1 MKRCALVRGLAAQQN
16 DETLDGAV
24 YKEAER
30 AMSAPSRTEE
40 RLKVCV
46 RGIVLLATAI
56 ALPGHVAAQLAEGS
70 TRLVDVF
77 GTPTRILTLG
87 LEHRSPGEPVI
98 LLQSGA
104 GTALEGWGDWPLA
117 LSELA
122 PVVGYDRPGLG
133 ESPFDGVDP
142 IPQRVATHAREL
154 LRVLQIP
161 PPYLLVG
168 HSWGGPLILY
178 FAAQYPDEVV
188 GMVYLDPADPRIS
201 RSELFLT
208 DDEAEMERRGA
219 AYREAV
225 AAQQSSSPPPGRAAE
240 SRVRSE
246 FNAKEPEDRGVP
258 NDPSVPTA
266 IVLATRIPSLSRA
279 PYYMDEGWYREYNRV
294 RIGRFVEWS
303 LGRPNTTLM
312 LATDAGHFVHLDART
327 LATEAVK
334 RVLAAIE
341 ASR

>member
-1 MKRCALVRGLAAQQN
+1 MLLGTAVALCG
-16 DETLDGAV
+16 
-24 YKEAER
+24 
-30 AMSAPSRTEE
+30 P
-40 RLKVCV
+40 
-46 RGIVLLATAI
+46 
-56 ALPGHVAAQLAEGS
+56 VAAQLPDGA

-77 GTPTRILTLG
+77 GTPTRVLTLG
-87 LEHRSPGEPVI
+87 LENRNSGDPVI
-98 LLQSGA
+98 FLQSGA
-104 GTALEGWGDWPLA
+104 GTALEGWGDWPVA

-133 ESPFDGVDP
+133 ESPFDGFDP
-142 IPQRVATHAREL
+142 SPQRVATHAREL
-154 LRVLQIP
+154 LDVLQIP

-201 RSELFLT
+201 RSELLLT

-225 AAQQSSSPPPGRAAE
+225 AALQSSSSPPGRAAE

-246 FNAKEPEDRGVP
+246 FNAKEPEDRSVP

-266 IVLATRIPSLSRA
+266 IVLATRIPNLA
-279 PYYMDEGWYREYNRV
+279 GGPYYIDEEWYQEYNRV
-294 RIGRFVEWS
+294 RIGRFVDWS
-303 LGRPNTTLM
+303 LGRPNITLM